1 MDGNFEEDRELRHNL
16 ILMNEMLDSII
27 RDANIPTPA
36 IQEVDLTVSTNFEK
50 MSEMLLG
57 KLSVIEACC
66 DTAAISTDKKY
77 DPKMI
82 RDKIALKKKHLAE
95 LESENATLTEIA
107 RKQEKQIEEMNA
119 GDDISTEQQQH
130 VLKLRSQLQEAQKE
144 IKELEKQRTELI
156 NENRRKKGDAH
167 PADRVPKP
175 NQSLSEQ
182 QVALKEKE
190 NDMEAKKERERR
202 IYEKKME
209 SLKTEKEKLAARKA
223 ELEEEIKKKEAILK
237 GIHEKQKKPTPFQ
250 KHTK

>member
-1 MDGNFEEDRELRHNL
+1 MSSNYEEDRDLRKNL

-27 RDANIPTPA
+27 VDANIPTPA

-82 RDKIALKKKHLAE
+82 RDKIAIKKKQLAE

-107 RKQEKQIEEMNA
+107 RKQEKQIQEMNA
-119 GDDISTEQQQH
+119 GEDISTEQQQH
-130 VLKLRSQLQEAQKE
+130 VLKLRSQLAEAQKE

-156 NENRRKKGDAH
+156 NENKRKKGETSAR
-167 PADRVPKP
+167 PGKAAQGP
-175 NQSLSEQ
+175 LSEQ
-182 QVALKEKE
+182 QQVLKDKE
-190 NDMEAKKERERR
+190 TDMEAKKERERR
-202 IYEKKME
+202 IYERKME
-209 SLKTEKEKLAARKA
+209 SLKTEKDKLTARKA
-223 ELEEEIKKKEAILK
+223 ELEEEIKKKEEILK
-237 GIHEKQKKPTPFQ
+237 GIHEKQKKPMAFQ